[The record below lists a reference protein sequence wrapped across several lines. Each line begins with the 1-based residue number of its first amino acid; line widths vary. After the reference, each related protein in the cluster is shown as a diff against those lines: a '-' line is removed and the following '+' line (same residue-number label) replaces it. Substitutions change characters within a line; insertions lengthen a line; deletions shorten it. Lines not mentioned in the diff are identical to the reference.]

1 MSEQSKARLDII
13 DETLD
18 SDERVHTDVRALL
31 FDPGQGLKK
40 REAEGHLVL
49 TDRRLIFGTSQHGV
63 MVDLRRNEIRTPVTV
78 RFKWMMARLRV
89 EASAGDEH
97 TFVVNK
103 SAAQSVALIL
113 NKAAR
118 A

>member
-1 MSEQSKARLDII
+1 LDLI

-31 FDPGQGLKK
+31 FDPGQGLKM

-49 TDRRLIFGTSQHGV
+49 TDRRLIFGPSQHGI
-63 MVDLRRNEIRTPVTV
+63 MVDLGRNEIRTPVTV
-78 RFKWMMARLRV
+78 RFGWMRARLGV
-89 EASAGDEH
+89 EASAGDKY

-103 SAAQSVALIL
+103 SAAHGMALIL

-118 A
+118 G

>member
-1 MSEQSKARLDII
+1 
-13 DETLD
+13 
-18 SDERVHTDVRALL
+18 
-31 FDPGQGLKK
+31 
-40 REAEGHLVL
+40 
-49 TDRRLIFGTSQHGV
+49 